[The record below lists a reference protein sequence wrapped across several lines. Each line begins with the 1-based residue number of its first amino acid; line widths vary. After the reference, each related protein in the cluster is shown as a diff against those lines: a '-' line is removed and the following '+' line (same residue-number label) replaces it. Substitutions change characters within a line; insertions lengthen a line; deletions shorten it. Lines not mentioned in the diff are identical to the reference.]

1 MLPAVI
7 IHLLDVKSSSPVT
20 RELSLQ
26 GFGLCMQVMQGL
38 RENYAAADFAT
49 HFLEAAVKKADI
61 QIPIPPMATATT
73 HKVKRTALVQQV
85 KPIRPTSQNIQARK
99 VHVSPASMSM
109 KLPESPMLA
118 LTPPPEKGDE
128 HLHNIYNNN
137 NNHMQFKL
145 DNFLTTTALPT
156 SNTGNLMMQDFSDIH
171 ESEYFS
177 SEQTPSPQQF
187 FNNNDCLSTLL
198 SNNDADP
205 FLGAYDEQI
214 PQTAGMYHAGESSGI
229 DLDFNLMGKENTTNS
244 IAPKILDNFD
254 FDFGEMMHMDNL

>member
-61 QIPIPPMATATT
+61 QIPIPPISTT
-73 HKVKRTALVQQV
+73 HKVKRTAPLQHVLPVRQ
-85 KPIRPTSQNIQARK
+85 TLQNVPARK
-99 VHVSPASMSM
+99 AHVSPISMSM
-109 KLPESPMLA
+109 KLPDSSMLA

-137 NNHMQFKL
+137 SMQFKIE
-145 DNFLTTTALPT
+145 NFLTTTALAA
-156 SNTGNLMMQDFSDIH
+156 SNTNNLIIQNFSDIH
-171 ESEYFS
+171 ETEYFS

-214 PQTAGMYHAGESSGI
+214 PQAAGMYHAGESSGI

-244 IAPKILDNFD
+244 IAPKMLDSFD
-254 FDFGEMMHMDNL
+254 FDFGEMMHMENL